1 MDMNEIIAYLPQIN
15 IVSIIV
21 LSVLFFKLR
30 SGLKAEIVMP
40 EIDSL
45 REEMKGIKDKIEKL
59 EQNDEKIGDKF
70 TEQFNEMKSQ
80 VSQTRQDIAEM
91 RGALDLLIQKI
102 VK

>member
-1 MDMNEIIAYLPQIN
+1 MDMNEIVAYLPQIN

-30 SGLKAEIVMP
+30 SGLKSEIVMP

-45 REEMKGIKDKIEKL
+45 KEEMKGIKDKIEKL
-59 EQNDEKIGDKF
+59 EKNDEKIGDKF

>member
-1 MDMNEIIAYLPQIN
+1 MDMNEIVAYLPQIN

-45 REEMKGIKDKIEKL
+45 KEEMKGIKDKIEKL
-59 EQNDEKIGDKF
+59 EKNDEKIGDKF